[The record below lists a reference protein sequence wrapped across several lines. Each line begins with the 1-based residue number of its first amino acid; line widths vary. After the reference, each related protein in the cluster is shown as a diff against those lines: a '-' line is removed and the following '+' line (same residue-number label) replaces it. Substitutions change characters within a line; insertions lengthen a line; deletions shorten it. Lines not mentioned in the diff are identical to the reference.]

1 MFINVQYNSK
11 SNPKM
16 GSHENGC
23 LGRKM
28 KFLDTIINKPNQ
40 VSTIVKVPVY
50 WLDQLHRQTPL
61 TK

>member
-1 MFINVQYNSK
+1 MLTNGQYNSK
-11 SNPKM
+11 RNPKM
-16 GSHENGC
+16 ASHENGC

-28 KFLDTIINKPNQ
+28 KFLDKITNRPNQ

>member
-1 MFINVQYNSK
+1 MLTNGQYNSK
-11 SNPKM
+11 RNPKM
-16 GSHENGC
+16 ASHENGC

-28 KFLDTIINKPNQ
+28 KFLDKIIIKPNQ